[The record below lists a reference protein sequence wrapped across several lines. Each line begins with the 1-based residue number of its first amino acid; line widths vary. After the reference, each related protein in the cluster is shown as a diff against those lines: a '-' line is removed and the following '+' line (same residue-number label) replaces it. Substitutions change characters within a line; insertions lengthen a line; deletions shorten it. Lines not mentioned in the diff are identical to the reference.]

1 MKFIMKNLFNIE
13 ESRSFIKNFPEHP
26 EDLALR
32 VYTSRLL
39 GSNSNLVLHGGGN
52 TSVKIKMPDI
62 TGESK
67 DVIFVKGSGA
77 DLEFVGP
84 EGFTGLDLELLR
96 KLRVLEKLTEEEMDN
111 QLRIH
116 RIWADSPDPSVE
128 TVVHAFLPHKYID
141 HTHADAI
148 LILTNRVN
156 GDAIVKKALGTNV
169 AVIPYIMS
177 GFPLAKSILN
187 AYEKNPD
194 IEAVVVMNH
203 GIFTFSDDAE
213 TSYRKMID
221 FVSRAEAFIIEQVG
235 DKPLMSFSD
244 GTPLYT
250 NQDRNQAENPKT
262 TLARFAQAIR
272 GACAYDGAGA
282 GKRRFYIEIRNNS
295 QIVGASCSK
304 EAELLCRTGV
314 LTPDHVI
321 RTKNRMLYIDS
332 IPEKDNDLGIYID
345 NLIASYKKD
354 YHKYFI
360 TQSKKKGVKRK
371 ELDSLPRLVLVS
383 GFGLIALGYTKTDAI
398 IAADIGEQTIKAKLY
413 GNAAGDYL
421 PISDSHLFD
430 MEYWP
435 LQLKKLKNRSPSLL
449 EGQVAMITGAGGAI
463 GFGIAK
469 QLLKAGAAVVLS
481 DINEQRLFK
490 VRSILSEEF
499 NSNRI
504 AIQIFDVTDYNSAK
518 NALVE
523 ISLKFGGIDILVPNA
538 GIACVATIEDLDPD
552 KFDQVIDVN
561 LKGTFNVIKA
571 AIPVFKRQNTGGNI
585 VVISSKNV
593 FDPGAAFGA
602 YSASKAGAH
611 QISKIAAMEL
621 ASTGVKVNM
630 INPDAVFGDEAVSS
644 QLWDLIGPDRM
655 KSRGLDADGLKEY
668 YKNRNLLKQSVTAEH
683 VGNAVLFFATDQT
696 PTTGAS
702 LPVDGGIVAAFPR

>member
-1 MKFIMKNLFNIE
+1 MENFFNIE
-13 ESRSFIKNFPEHP
+13 QSRSFISNFPEHH

-39 GSNSNLVLHGGGN
+39 GSNKNLVLHGGGN
-52 TSVKIKMPDI
+52 TSVKINMPDI

-67 DVIFVKGSGA
+67 DVIFIKGSGA
-77 DLEFVGP
+77 DLEFVDP
-84 EGFTGLDLELLR
+84 ESFTGLDLEPLR
-96 KLRVLEKLTEEEMDN
+96 KLSLLEKMTEEEMDN

-148 LILTNRVN
+148 LVLTNSLN
-156 GDAIVKKALGTNV
+156 GQEILNKALGANI

-177 GFPLAKSILN
+177 GFPLAKAILN
-187 AYEKNPD
+187 AYEKNPA

-213 TSYRKMID
+213 TAYNRMIES
-221 FVSRAEAFIIEQVG
+221 VTRAEAFIMKQMG
-235 DKPLMSFSD
+235 DKPVMGFSD
-244 GTPLYT
+244 VMPAT
-250 NQDRNQAENPKT
+250 QAKNSET
-262 TLARFAQAIR
+262 TLAGLVQALR
-272 GACAYDGAGA
+272 GACAYDGG
-282 GKRRFYIEIRNNS
+282 GVGDVTKRFYVEIRNNA
-295 QIVGASCSK
+295 QMVGASCSK
-304 EAELLCRTGV
+304 EAEFLCRTGV

-321 RTKNRMLYIDS
+321 RTKNRMVYIES
-332 IPEKDNDLGIYID
+332 IPEKDDDLKIYID

-354 YHKYFI
+354 YHEYFI
-360 TQSKKKGVKRK
+360 IQSKTKGVKRK
-371 ELDSLPRLVLVS
+371 ELDSLPRLFLAA
-383 GFGLIALGYTKTDAI
+383 GFGLIALGYTKTDAV

-413 GNAAGDYL
+413 GKAIGDYL
-421 PISDSHLFD
+421 PISDSHIFD

-435 LQLKKLKNRSPSLL
+435 LQLKKLKKRLPSLL
-449 EGQVAMITGAGGAI
+449 EGQVAMVTGAGGAI

-481 DINEQRLFK
+481 DINKQRLLK

-504 AIQIFDVTDYNSAK
+504 EIQVFDVTNYDSVK
-518 NALVE
+518 KALVE
-523 ISLKFGGIDILVPNA
+523 MSLKFGGIDILVPNA

-552 KFDQVIDVN
+552 KFDQVIAVN

-621 ASTGVKVNM
+621 APIGVKVNM
-630 INPDAVFGDEAVSS
+630 INPDAVFGDAAVSS

-655 KSRGLDADGLKEY
+655 KSRGLDAEGLKDY

-683 VGNAVLFFATDQT
+683 VGNAELMPPSTGKEATVV
-696 PTTGAS
+696 G
-702 LPVDGGIVAAFPR
+702 V

>member
-1 MKFIMKNLFNIE
+1 MKNLFDIE
-13 ESRSFIKNFPEHP
+13 QSRLFISSFQEYS

-52 TSVKIKMPDI
+52 TSVKIGMPDI
-62 TGESK
+62 TGDNRE
-67 DVIFVKGSGA
+67 VVFIKGSGV
-77 DLEFVGP
+77 DLKSIDP
-84 EGFTGLDLELLR
+84 EGFTGLNLEPLR
-96 KLRVLEKLTEEEMDN
+96 KLRVLEKLTEDEMDN

-148 LILTNRVN
+148 LLLTNRVD
-156 GDAIVKKALGTNV
+156 GHEIIKKALGPNV

-177 GFPLAKSILN
+177 GFPLAKSILK

-194 IEAVVVMNH
+194 VKAVVVMNH
-203 GIFTFSDDAE
+203 GIFTFSEDAE
-213 TSYRKMID
+213 TSYNRMID
-221 FVSRAEAFIIEQVG
+221 YVTRAEVFIMKQVG
-235 DKPLMSFSD
+235 DKPVMNFPD
-244 GTPLYT
+244 TFPVCK
-250 NQDRNQAENPKT
+250 NPKK
-262 TLARFAQAIR
+262 TLARLVQTIR
-272 GACAYDGAGA
+272 GASAYETYEGK
-282 GKRRFYIEIRNNS
+282 KRRFYVEIRNNS
-295 QIVGASCSK
+295 QMVGASCSK
-304 EAELLCRTGV
+304 EAEALCSAGV

-332 IPEKDNDLGIYID
+332 VSEQDEKLRLDID
-345 NLIASYKKD
+345 NLIDAYKD
-354 YHKYFI
+354 NYHQYFI
-360 TQSKKKGVKRK
+360 TQSKKKDAKRE
-371 ELDSLPRLVLVS
+371 ELDPLPRLFLIS

-413 GNAAGDYL
+413 ANALGNYL
-421 PISDSHLFD
+421 PISDDHIFD

-435 LQLKKLKNRSPSLL
+435 LQLKKMKNRSFNLL
-449 EGQVAMITGAGGAI
+449 EGQVALVTGAAGAI

-469 QLLKAGAAVVLS
+469 QLLRAGAAVVLA
-481 DINEQRLFK
+481 DINESRLNK
-490 VRSILSEEF
+490 VRLILSAEF
-499 NSNRI
+499 DSSRI
-504 AIQIFDVTDYNSAK
+504 AIQVFDVTDYASVK
-518 NALVE
+518 KGLVE
-523 ISLKFGGIDILVPNA
+523 ISLKFGGLDILVPNA
-538 GIACVATIEDLDPD
+538 GIAHVATIEDLDSD

-571 AIPVFKRQNTGGNI
+571 AIPVLKRQNTGGNI
-585 VVISSKNV
+585 IFISSKNV

-611 QISKIAAMEL
+611 QLSKIAAMEL

-630 INPDAVFGDEAVSS
+630 INPDAVFGDEEVSS

-655 KSRGLDADGLKEY
+655 KSRGLDAEGLKKY
-668 YKNRNLLKQSVTAEH
+668 YRNRNLLKQSVTAEH
-683 VGNAVLFFATDQT
+683 VGNAVVFFATDQT

>member
-1 MKFIMKNLFNIE
+1 MKNLFNIE
-13 ESRSFIKNFPEHP
+13 QSRSFISNFPKHP

-52 TSVKIKMPDI
+52 TSVKINMPDI

-67 DVIFVKGSGA
+67 NVIFVKGSGA
-77 DLEFVGP
+77 DLKFVDP
-84 EGFTGLDLELLR
+84 EGFTGLDLEPLR
-96 KLRVLEKLTEEEMDN
+96 KLRVIEKLTEEEMDN

-156 GDAIVKKALGTNV
+156 GDAIVEEALGKNV
-169 AVIPYIMS
+169 VVIPYIMS

-213 TSYRKMID
+213 ISYRKMID
-221 FVSRAEAFIIEQVG
+221 FVTRAEAFIMEKVG
-235 DKPLMSFSD
+235 DKPVMSFS
-244 GTPLYT
+244 T
-250 NQDRNQAENPKT
+250 NQVTNQAKNSGT
-262 TLARFAQAIR
+262 TLARLVQAIR
-272 GACAYDGAGA
+272 GACAYGNDRA
-282 GKRRFYIEIRNNS
+282 GKQRFYVEIRNNS
-295 QIVGASCSK
+295 QMVGASASK
-304 EAELLCRTGV
+304 EAEFLCRTGV

-332 IPEKDNDLGIYID
+332 IPEKDDDLKNYID
-345 NLIASYKKD
+345 NLIASYKKA

-360 TQSKKKGVKRK
+360 TQSKAKGVERK
-371 ELDSLPRLVLVS
+371 EMDPLPRIVLVS
-383 GFGLIALGYTKTDAI
+383 GFGLVALGYTKTDAV

-413 GNAAGDYL
+413 GNAFGDYL
-421 PISDSHLFD
+421 PISDSHIFD

-435 LQLKKLKNRSPSLL
+435 LQLKKLKKSLPSLL

-469 QLLKAGAAVVLS
+469 RLLKAGAAVVLS
-481 DINEQRLFK
+481 DINEQRLCK

-504 AIQIFDVTDYNSAK
+504 AIQVFDVTDYDSAK
-518 NALVE
+518 NALVK
-523 ISLKFGGIDILVPNA
+523 IALKFGGIDILVPNA
-538 GIACVATIEDLDPD
+538 GIACVATIEDLNPD

-571 AIPVFKRQNTGGNI
+571 AVPVFKRQNTGGNI

-621 ASTGVKVNM
+621 ASIGVKVNM
-630 INPDAVFGDEAVSS
+630 INPDAVFGDDSVSS

-668 YKNRNLLKQSVTAEH
+668 YRNRNLLKESVTAEH
-683 VGNAVLFFATDQT
+683 VGNAVLFFASDQT

>member
-1 MKFIMKNLFNIE
+1 MENFFNIE
-13 ESRSFIKNFPEHP
+13 QSRSFISNFPEHP

-39 GSNSNLVLHGGGN
+39 GSNKNLVLHGGGN
-52 TSVKIKMPDI
+52 TSVKINMPDI

-67 DVIFVKGSGA
+67 DVIFIKGSGA
-77 DLEFVGP
+77 DLEFVDP
-84 EGFTGLDLELLR
+84 ESFTGLDLEPLR
-96 KLRVLEKLTEEEMDN
+96 KLSFLEKLTEGQMDN

-148 LILTNRVN
+148 LVLTNRVN
-156 GDAIVKKALGTNV
+156 GQEILKKALGTNI

-177 GFPLAKSILN
+177 GFPLAKAILN

-213 TSYRKMID
+213 TAYNRMIES
-221 FVSRAEAFIIEQVG
+221 VSRAEAFIMEQVG
-235 DKPLMSFSD
+235 DKPVMGFSNVMPA
-244 GTPLYT
+244 T
-250 NQDRNQAENPKT
+250 QAKNSET
-262 TLARFAQAIR
+262 TLAGLVQAIR
-272 GACAYDGAGA
+272 GACAYDGDGDV
-282 GKRRFYIEIRNNS
+282 KKRFYVEIRNNS
-295 QIVGASCSK
+295 QMVGASCSK
-304 EAELLCRTGV
+304 EAEFLCRTGV

-321 RTKNRMLYIDS
+321 RTKNRMVYIDS
-332 IPEKDNDLGIYID
+332 IPEKDDELKIYID

-360 TQSKKKGVKRK
+360 TQSKTKGVKRK
-371 ELDSLPRLVLVS
+371 ELDPLPRLFLTA
-383 GFGLIALGYTKTDAI
+383 GFGLVALGYTKTDAV

-413 GNAAGDYL
+413 GNAIGDYL
-421 PISDSHLFD
+421 PISDSHIFD

-435 LQLKKLKNRSPSLL
+435 LQLKKLKKRLPSLL
-449 EGQVAMITGAGGAI
+449 EGQVAMVTGAGGAI

-481 DINEQRLFK
+481 DINEQRLLK

-504 AIQIFDVTDYNSAK
+504 EIQVFDVTNYDSAK
-518 NALVE
+518 KALVE
-523 ISLKFGGIDILVPNA
+523 MSLKFGGIDILVPNA

-552 KFDQVIDVN
+552 KFDQVIAVN

-621 ASTGVKVNM
+621 ASIGVKVNM
-630 INPDAVFGDEAVSS
+630 INPDAVFGDAAVSS

-655 KSRGLDADGLKEY
+655 KSRGLDAEGLKEY

>member
-1 MKFIMKNLFNIE
+1 MQNFFDIEQSRAFIN
-13 ESRSFIKNFPEHP
+13 NFSEYP

-39 GSNSNLVLHGGGN
+39 GSNRNLVLHGGGN
-52 TSVKIKMPDI
+52 TSVKTILPDI
-62 TGESK
+62 TGV
-67 DVIFVKGSGA
+67 DRQVIFVKGSGA
-77 DLEFVGP
+77 DLESVAP
-84 EGFTGLDLELLR
+84 EGFTGLNLEPLR
-96 KLRVLEKLTEEEMDN
+96 KLCSLENLSEDDMDN

-116 RIWADSPDPSVE
+116 RILANSPDPSVE

-141 HTHADAI
+141 HTHADSI
-148 LILTNRVN
+148 LILTNSVN
-156 GDAIVKKALGTNV
+156 GPAMLKEAMGPDI

-177 GFPLAKSILN
+177 GFPLAKSIL
-187 AYEKNPD
+187 AVYEKNPD

-203 GIFTFSDDAE
+203 GIFTFSEDAE
-213 TSYRKMID
+213 TAYNRMID
-221 FVSRAEAFIIEQVG
+221 YVTRAEDFIMDRVG
-235 DKPLMSFSD
+235 DKPVMSFPEP
-244 GTPLYT
+244 GPVYK
-250 NQDRNQAENPKT
+250 NPEAA
-262 TLARFAQAIR
+262 LARLAQSIR
-272 GACAYDGAGA
+272 GACAYEVDGV
-282 GKRRFYIEIRNNS
+282 KRRFLVELRNNS
-295 QIVGASCSK
+295 QMVGASCSK
-304 EAELLCRTGV
+304 EAEALCLTGV

-321 RTKNRMLYIDS
+321 RTKNRMIYIDS
-332 IPEKDNDLGIYID
+332 VPDKEDDLRTYLDKIIG
-345 NLIASYKKD
+345 SYKEN
-354 YHKYFI
+354 YHHYYI
-360 TQSKKKGVKRK
+360 TQSGKKDAKRK
-371 ELDSLPRLVLVS
+371 ELDPFPRLILVS
-383 GFGLIALGYTKTDAI
+383 GLGLIALGYTKTDAV

-413 GNAAGDYL
+413 ANIIGDYL
-421 PISDSHLFD
+421 PISNSHLFD

-435 LQLKKLKNRSPSLL
+435 LQLKKLKKRSIAIL
-449 EGQVAMITGAGGAI
+449 EGQTALVTGAGGAI

-481 DINEQRLFK
+481 DIDEQGLIK

-499 NSNRI
+499 DYNRI
-504 AIQIFDVTDYNSAK
+504 EIQIFDVTNYPSVQDAF
-518 NALVE
+518 VE

-538 GIACVATIEDLDPD
+538 GVAHVATIEDLDPD
-552 KFDQVIDVN
+552 RFDKVIDVN

-621 ASTGVKVNM
+621 ASIGVKVNM
-630 INPDAVFGDEAVSS
+630 INPDAVFGDNDISS
-644 QLWDLIGPDRM
+644 KLWDLIGPDRM
-655 KSRGLDADGLKEY
+655 KSRGLDAEGLKEY
-668 YKNRNLLKQSVTAEH
+668 YKNRNLLKQSVTSEH
-683 VGNAVLFFATDQT
+683 VGNAVVFFAGDQT

>member
-1 MKFIMKNLFNIE
+1 MENFFNIE
-13 ESRSFIKNFPEHP
+13 QSRSFISNFPEHP

-39 GSNSNLVLHGGGN
+39 GSNKNLVLHGGGN

-67 DVIFVKGSGA
+67 DVIFIKGSGA
-77 DLEFVGP
+77 DLEFVDP
-84 EGFTGLDLELLR
+84 ESFTGLDLEPLR
-96 KLRVLEKLTEEEMDN
+96 KLSFLEKLTEGQMDN

-148 LILTNRVN
+148 LVLTNSLN
-156 GDAIVKKALGTNV
+156 GQERLKKALGMNL

-177 GFPLAKSILN
+177 GFPLAKAILN

-213 TSYRKMID
+213 TAYNRMIES
-221 FVSRAEAFIIEQVG
+221 VSRAEAFIMEQVG
-235 DKPLMSFSD
+235 DKPVMGFSNVMPA
-244 GTPLYT
+244 T
-250 NQDRNQAENPKT
+250 QAKNSET
-262 TLARFAQAIR
+262 TLAGLVQAIR
-272 GACAYDGAGA
+272 GACAYDGDGDV
-282 GKRRFYIEIRNNS
+282 KKRFYVEIRNNS
-295 QIVGASCSK
+295 QMVGASCSK
-304 EAELLCRTGV
+304 EAEFLCRTGV

-321 RTKNRMLYIDS
+321 RTKNRMVYIDS
-332 IPEKDNDLGIYID
+332 IPEKDDELKIYID

-360 TQSKKKGVKRK
+360 TQSKTKGVKRK
-371 ELDSLPRLVLVS
+371 ELDPLPRLFLAA
-383 GFGLIALGYTKTDAI
+383 GFGLVALGYTKTDAV

-413 GNAAGDYL
+413 GNAIGDYL
-421 PISDSHLFD
+421 PISDSHIFD

-435 LQLKKLKNRSPSLL
+435 LQLKKLKKRLPSLL
-449 EGQVAMITGAGGAI
+449 EGQVAMVTGAGGAI
-463 GFGIAK
+463 GFSIAK
-469 QLLKAGAAVVLS
+469 QLLKVGAAVVLS
-481 DINEQRLFK
+481 DINEQRLLK

-504 AIQIFDVTDYNSAK
+504 EIQVFDVTNYDSAK
-518 NALVE
+518 KALVE
-523 ISLKFGGIDILVPNA
+523 MSLKFGGIDILVPNA

-552 KFDQVIDVN
+552 KFDQVIAVN

-621 ASTGVKVNM
+621 ASIGVKVNM
-630 INPDAVFGDEAVSS
+630 INPDAVFGDAAVSS

-655 KSRGLDADGLKEY
+655 KSRGLDAEGLKEY